1 MGGWGSG
8 GHNKTH
14 DTVERYDRIDS
25 FELGRYIKEADAEDD
40 LLYIFDPVFYGNN
53 RFKLH
58 WVEGVDGTQSRLY
71 FGCPQ
76 CRRRVRY
83 LYARGAGYVCRHCL
97 GANYKGQ
104 QLRPW
109 TVKDVQRRMEKLV
122 EEKLGYYWWRHDYPS
137 YQIQELDIIP
147 KPRYMRWAKY
157 SALMMELRELQDE
170 YWRAFIRQ
178 CPFAVSPD
186 MLAALSGCL

>member
-8 GHNKTH
+8 GRNKTH
-14 DTVERYDRIDS
+14 GTVENYSRIDS
-25 FELGRYIKEADAEDD
+25 FDLIPHINEAENPHDA
-40 LLYIFDPVFYGNN
+40 FDPVLFGNN
-53 RFKLH
+53 RFRLH
-58 WVEGVDGTQSRLY
+58 WVEGVDGTYSRVY

-97 GANYKGQ
+97 GANYRGQ

-137 YQIQELDIIP
+137 YQIQELENIP

-157 SALMMELRELQDE
+157 SALMMEFRQLHDE
-170 YWRAFIRQ
+170 YWRAFLREYPWAI
-178 CPFAVSPD
+178 PPD
-186 MLAALSGCL
+186 IMAALSKHL

>member
-14 DTVERYDRIDS
+14 DTVERYRRIDS
-25 FELGRYIKEADAEDD
+25 FELGRYLKEADDEGDM
-40 LLYIFDPVFYGNN
+40 LYVYDPVFYGSN
-53 RFKLH
+53 RFRLH
-58 WVEGVDGTQSRLY
+58 WVEGVDGTSSRLY

-83 LYARGAGYVCRHCL
+83 LYVRGAGYVCRRCL
-97 GANYKGQ
+97 GANYQSQ

-109 TVKDVQRRMEKLV
+109 TIEDVRRRMRKIV
-122 EEKLGYYWWRHDYPS
+122 EDQLGYTWWRRDYPE
-137 YQIQELDIIP
+137 YQINELEYIP

-157 SALMMELRELQDE
+157 SALMMEFRELQDE
-170 YWRAFIRQ
+170 YWRAFIRE
-178 CPFAVSPD
+178 CGAFIPLD
-186 MLAALSGCL
+186 MLAALSGYL